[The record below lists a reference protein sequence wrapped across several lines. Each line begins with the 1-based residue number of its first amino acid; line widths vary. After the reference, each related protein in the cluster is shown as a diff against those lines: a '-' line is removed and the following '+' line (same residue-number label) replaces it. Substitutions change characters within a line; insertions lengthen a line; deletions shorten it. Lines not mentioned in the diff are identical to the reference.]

1 METKT
6 FKEVVRDIKKGETWV
21 TMDKR
26 YKLKSITWE
35 KDSRGL
41 DFNYSD
47 ATEVFFIDPNQEFVL
62 DRKLYSFDKAYIE
75 LLNGRVI
82 ESESGNIFFMK
93 DGKMYKVEEGSDILF
108 ADIECFNIKST
119 DILGKWYVYTER

>member
-1 METKT
+1 MKT
-6 FKEVVRDIKKGETWV
+6 FKEVIRDIKKGETWETV
-21 TMDKR
+21 DKR

-35 KDSRGL
+35 EDSRGL
-41 DFNYSD
+41 AFNYSD
-47 ATEVFFIDPNQEFVL
+47 STRNFFIDPNQEFVL

>member
-1 METKT
+1 MKTKT

-21 TMDKR
+21 TTDKK

-35 KDSRGL
+35 EDSKGL
-41 DFNYSD
+41 EFNYSD
-47 ATEVFFIDPNQEFVL
+47 STICFYIDPNQKFVL
-62 DRKLYSFDKAYIE
+62 DIKLYSFDKAYIE

-108 ADIECFNIKST
+108 ADVECPNIECK
-119 DILGKWYVYTER
+119 DILGKWYICSE

>member
-1 METKT
+1 
-6 FKEVVRDIKKGETWV
+6 
-21 TMDKR
+21 MDES

-35 KDSRGL
+35 EDSKCL
-41 DFNYSD
+41 EFNYSD
-47 ATEVFFIDPNQEFVL
+47 ATRSFYINPNQEFVL
-62 DRKLYSFDKAYIE
+62 KTKLYNFDEAYIE

-93 DGKMYKVEEGSDILF
+93 DEKMYKVKEGSDILYTDVECF
-108 ADIECFNIKST
+108 DIECT

>member
-1 METKT
+1 MKTKT

-21 TMDKR
+21 TMDKK

-35 KDSRGL
+35 EDSRGL
-41 DFNYSD
+41 AFNYSD
-47 ATEVFFIDPNQEFVL
+47 STRNFLIDPNQEFVL

>member
-1 METKT
+1 MKTKT
-6 FKEVVRDIKKGETWV
+6 FKEVVRDIKKGETWETV
-21 TMDKR
+21 DKR

-35 KDSRGL
+35 EDSRAL

-47 ATEVFFIDPNQEFVL
+47 STRNFFIDPNQEFVL

>member
-1 METKT
+1 MKTKT

-21 TMDKR
+21 TTDKK

-35 KDSRGL
+35 EDSRGL
-41 DFNYSD
+41 AFNYSD
-47 ATEVFFIDPNQEFVL
+47 STRNFFIDPNQEFVL

>member
-1 METKT
+1 MKT

-21 TMDKR
+21 TMDKK

-35 KDSRGL
+35 EDSRGL
-41 DFNYSD
+41 AFNYSD
-47 ATEVFFIDPNQEFVL
+47 STRNFFIDPNQEFVL

-82 ESESGNIFFMK
+82 ESEFGNVFFMK
-93 DGKMYKVEEGSDILF
+93 DGKIYKVEEGSDILF

>member
-1 METKT
+1 MKTKT
-6 FKEVVRDIKKGETWV
+6 FKEVIRDIKKGETWETV
-21 TMDKR
+21 DRK

-35 KDSRGL
+35 EDSRGL
-41 DFNYSD
+41 AFNYSD
-47 ATEVFFIDPNQEFVL
+47 STRNFFIDPNQEFVL

-93 DGKMYKVEEGSDILF
+93 DEKMYKVEEGSDILYT
-108 ADIECFNIKST
+108 DIECFDIECT
-119 DILGKWYVYTER
+119 DILGKWYIYTER

>member
-1 METKT
+1 MKTKT

-21 TMDKR
+21 TTDEK

-35 KDSRGL
+35 EDSRGL
-41 DFNYSD
+41 AFNYSD
-47 ATEVFFIDPNQEFVL
+47 STRNFFIDPNQEFVL

-82 ESESGNIFFMK
+82 ESEFGNVFFMK

>member
-1 METKT
+1 MKTKT

-21 TMDKR
+21 TTDKK

-35 KDSRGL
+35 EDSRGL
-41 DFNYSD
+41 AFNYSD
-47 ATEVFFIDPNQEFVL
+47 STRNFFIDPNQEFVL
-62 DRKLYSFDKAYIE
+62 DKKLYSFDKAYIE

-108 ADIECFNIKST
+108 ANIECFNIKST

>member
-1 METKT
+1 MKT
-6 FKEVVRDIKKGETWV
+6 FKEVVRDIKEGETWETV
-21 TMDKR
+21 DGS
-26 YKLKSITWE
+26 YKLKSITRE
-35 KDSRGL
+35 EGSKCLEFNSSDTSRC
-41 DFNYSD
+41 FY
-47 ATEVFFIDPNQEFVL
+47 IDPNQEFVL
-62 DRKLYSFDKAYIE
+62 KIKSYDFNEAYIE

-108 ADIECFNIKST
+108 ADIECFNIEST

>member
-1 METKT
+1 MKTKT

-21 TMDKR
+21 TTDKK

-35 KDSRGL
+35 EDSRGL
-41 DFNYSD
+41 AFNYSNS
-47 ATEVFFIDPNQEFVL
+47 TRNFFIDPNQEFVL
-62 DRKLYSFDKAYIE
+62 DRKLYDFDKAYIE

-93 DGKMYKVEEGSDILF
+93 DGKMYKVEDGSDILF

>member
-1 METKT
+1 MKTKT

-21 TMDKR
+21 TTDEK

-35 KDSRGL
+35 EDSRGL

-47 ATEVFFIDPNQEFVL
+47 STRNFSIDPNQEFAL

>member
-1 METKT
+1 MKTKT

-21 TMDKR
+21 TTDKK
-26 YKLKSITWE
+26 YKLKSITWKE
-35 KDSRGL
+35 DSRGL
-41 DFNYSD
+41 AFNYSD
-47 ATEVFFIDPNQEFVL
+47 STRNFFIDPNQEFVL

-108 ADIECFNIKST
+108 ANIECFDIECT

>member
-1 METKT
+1 MKT
-6 FKEVVRDIKKGETWV
+6 LKEVIRDIKEGETWE
-21 TMDKR
+21 TMDGS
-26 YKLKSITWE
+26 YKLKSITRGE
-35 KDSRGL
+35 GSRYL
-41 DFNYSD
+41 EFNYSD
-47 ATEVFFIDPNQEFVL
+47 ATRSFYINPNQEFVL
-62 DRKLYSFDKAYIE
+62 KTKLYNFDEAYIE

-108 ADIECFNIKST
+108 ADIECFNIECT